1 MLFDILENLEWYL
14 SLYPSLKRV
23 IGIMDRSLPYRD
35 EPGTYQVD
43 GISYE
48 VLSYPGGSDSM
59 IKRANHTQMHCILEG
74 EELLSLEEQELPSV
88 VIMATEG
95 RFVILRE
102 GEYYKSSMQMAND
115 RNVKKVIFSLS

>member
-1 MLFDILENLEWYL
+1 MLFDILENLEWYV

-23 IGIMDRSLPYRD
+23 IGIMDRSLPYQD
-35 EPGTYQVD
+35 EVGTHQVD

-48 VLSYPGGSDSM
+48 VLSYPGGSEGM
-59 IKRANHTQMHCILEG
+59 IKRADHTQMHCILEG
-74 EELLSLEEQELPSV
+74 EELLSLEEEETPSV
-88 VIMATEG
+88 VIMASEG

-115 RNVKKVIFSLS
+115 RSVKKVIFTL

>member
-1 MLFDILENLEWYL
+1 MLFDILENLEWYV

-23 IGIMDRSLPYRD
+23 IGIMDRSLPYQD
-35 EPGTYQVD
+35 EAGSYQVD

-48 VLSYPGGSDSM
+48 VISYPGGSDSM
-59 IKRANHTQMHCILEG
+59 IRRADQSQLHCILEG
-74 EELLSLEEQELPSV
+74 EELLSLEEDESPSV

-102 GEYYKSSMQMAND
+102 GEHYKSSMQMAND
-115 RNVKKVIFSLS
+115 RNVKKVIFKL

>member
-1 MLFDILENLEWYL
+1 MLFDILENLEWYVG
-14 SLYPSLKRV
+14 LYPSLERV

-35 EPGTYQVD
+35 EPGSYQVD
-43 GISYE
+43 GVSYE

-59 IKRANHTQMHCILEG
+59 VKRANHTQLHCVLEG
-74 EELLSLEEQELPSV
+74 EELLSLEENGLPSV

-102 GEYYKSSMQMAND
+102 GESYKNSMQMAND
-115 RNVKKVIFSLS
+115 RNVKKVIFTL

>member
-1 MLFDILENLEWYL
+1 MLFDILETLEWYV

-23 IGIMDRSLPYRD
+23 IGIMDRSLPYQD
-35 EPGTYQVD
+35 EPGEYQVD

-59 IKRANHTQMHCILEG
+59 IKRADHTQMHCILEG
-74 EELLSLEEQELPSV
+74 EELLSLEENDSPSV

-102 GEYYKSSMQMAND
+102 GESYKSSMQMAND
-115 RNVKKVIFSLS
+115 RNVKKVLFNL

>member
-1 MLFDILENLEWYL
+1 MLFDILENMEWYL
-14 SLYPSLKRV
+14 SLYPSLERV

-35 EPGTYQVD
+35 EPGSYQVD
-43 GISYE
+43 GLSYE

-59 IKRANHTQMHCILEG
+59 IRRADHTQLHCILEG
-74 EELLSLEEQELPSV
+74 EELLSLEQNEEPAV

-102 GEYYKSSMQMAND
+102 GEFYKSSMQMAND
-115 RNVKKVIFSLS
+115 RSVKKVVFKL

>member
-1 MLFDILENLEWYL
+1 MLFDILENLEWYV
-14 SLYPSLKRV
+14 SLYPSLKKV
-23 IGIMDRSLPYRD
+23 IGIMDRSIPYQD
-35 EPGTYQVD
+35 EIGVYQVD

-59 IKRANHTQMHCILEG
+59 ITRADATQLHCILEG
-74 EELLSLEEQELPSV
+74 EELLSLEEHENPSV

-102 GEYYKSSMQMAND
+102 GESYKCSMQMAND
-115 RNVKKVIFSLS
+115 RSVKKVIFTL

>member
-1 MLFDILENLEWYL
+1 MLFDILENLEWYVG
-14 SLYPSLKRV
+14 LYPSLERV

-35 EPGTYQVD
+35 EPGSYQVD
-43 GISYE
+43 GVSYE

-59 IKRANHTQMHCILEG
+59 VKRANHTQLHCVLEG
-74 EELLSLEEQELPSV
+74 EELLSLEENGLPSV

-102 GEYYKSSMQMAND
+102 GESYKNSMQMAND
-115 RNVKKVIFSLS
+115 RDVKKVIFTL

>member
-1 MLFDILENLEWYL
+1 MLFDILENLEWYVG
-14 SLYPSLKRV
+14 LYPSLERV
-23 IGIMDRSLPYRD
+23 IGIMDRSLPYQD
-35 EPGTYQVD
+35 EVGVHKVD

-59 IKRANHTQMHCILEG
+59 IRRADHTQMHCILEG
-74 EELLSLEEQELPSV
+74 EELLSLEENETPRV

-102 GEYYKSSMQMAND
+102 GESYKSSMQMAND
-115 RNVKKVIFSLS
+115 RNVKKVIFTL

>member
-14 SLYPSLKRV
+14 GLYPSLKRV
-23 IGIMDRSLPYRD
+23 IGIMDRSLPYNE

-59 IKRANHTQMHCILEG
+59 VKRADHTQLHCILEG
-74 EELLSLEEQELPSV
+74 EELLSLEENDLPSV
-88 VIMATEG
+88 VIMASEG
-95 RFVILRE
+95 RFIILRE
-102 GEYYKSSMQMAND
+102 GESYKSSMQMAND
-115 RNVKKVIFSLS
+115 RDVKKVIFSL